1 MVLFVVMAVAFTF
14 CAAINVNVE
23 HVVTLSQLAKG
34 LPERR
39 KARPVHPSTIQR
51 WRHPGVKGVRLEC
64 VRVGGVWH
72 TSLEAFQRFCDR
84 LTALGPATEAPGSG
98 PPVLPGSATGGIHQ
112 KADRR
117 DAEVERELN
126 DRGL

>member
-1 MVLFVVMAVAFTF
+1 MVLFVGMAVALLF
-14 CAAINVNVE
+14 CAAINVNSE

-64 VRVGGVWH
+64 VRIGGVWH
-72 TSLEAFQRFCDR
+72 TSLEAFQRFCDK
-84 LTALGPATEAPGSG
+84 LTALGPACDAPSADQ
-98 PPVLPGSATGGIHQ
+98 PLRPGGAAGCNRHTAAH
-112 KADRR
+112 R
-117 DAEVERELN
+117 DAEVERKLD
-126 DRGL
+126 DRGV